1 MDTTLRKS
9 SYPWVIV
16 LSAIFWYGIGFG
28 LLGNTVGLFYT
39 PVATDGGWSMTE
51 ATFFMTL
58 YPIAA
63 AITSPFAGRVFNKF
77 NKTNVV
83 IAVVIGLWCA
93 LFVWS
98 STFTTLIEWN
108 IYGVVAGILGGFL
121 MYIPVPMLINN
132 WFTKSK
138 GIALGIAAASCNLI
152 PALINPV
159 ITAQIA
165 SLGWRPVRMY
175 MGIGFAVVLIPLVL
189 IIVRKNP
196 KDKGLLAWGEG
207 EVSEVSETAE
217 AAPSVKTGVSVKTA
231 TKSPAFWLS
240 LLAVAC
246 LVSCASI
253 NQRIASLAAA
263 RDFDA
268 VAIGMASSVIM
279 VGAVVG
285 KLILGAI
292 RDKTMSSVTTGLI
305 CAGFGLVGCLLFL
318 TLGTTSMIMFYA
330 SILIYGFGYAGLT
343 VVPPMVV
350 ESAFGGKNFS
360 QIYAN
365 VSIATCCASSI
376 TSYIYA
382 AIIDKTGGY
391 EGCFILAMVFYAIF
405 AVCVPLIVK
414 IGQKLPREA

>member
-207 EVSEVSETAE
+207 EVSEVSETARLHR
-217 AAPSVKTGVSVKTA
+217 A
-231 TKSPAFWLS
+231 
-240 LLAVAC
+240 
-246 LVSCASI
+246 
-253 NQRIASLAAA
+253 
-263 RDFDA
+263 
-268 VAIGMASSVIM
+268 
-279 VGAVVG
+279 
-285 KLILGAI
+285 
-292 RDKTMSSVTTGLI
+292 
-305 CAGFGLVGCLLFL
+305 
-318 TLGTTSMIMFYA
+318 
-330 SILIYGFGYAGLT
+330 
-343 VVPPMVV
+343 
-350 ESAFGGKNFS
+350 
-360 QIYAN
+360 
-365 VSIATCCASSI
+365 
-376 TSYIYA
+376 
-382 AIIDKTGGY
+382 
-391 EGCFILAMVFYAIF
+391 
-405 AVCVPLIVK
+405 
-414 IGQKLPREA
+414 